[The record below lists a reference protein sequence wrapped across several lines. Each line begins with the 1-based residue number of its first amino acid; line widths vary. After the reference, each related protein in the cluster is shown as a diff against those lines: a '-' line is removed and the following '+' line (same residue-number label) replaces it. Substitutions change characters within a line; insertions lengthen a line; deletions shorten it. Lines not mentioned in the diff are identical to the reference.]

1 MTSQVWWFLSRGSGI
16 VAWMMIATTSVW
28 GIVMM
33 TRLFNSTRP
42 AWMLDLHRWL
52 GALAV
57 ITTIVHVC
65 ALVPDNYVHFGWTEI
80 LVPQGSAWKTSAV
93 TWGVV
98 GFYVLIVIEGSSLMM
113 KRLPRGVWH
122 SIHLLSYVSFAF
134 VTIHAA
140 LAGTDRANRVYVG
153 AVLLVVSAVVI
164 GIAAR
169 VVNARHRGGE
179 AVSRGRSRSTA

>member
-16 VAWMMIATTSVW
+16 VAWLMIATTSVW
-28 GIVMM
+28 GVAMM
-33 TRLFNSTRP
+33 TGLLSSARP

-57 ITTIVHVC
+57 ITTLVHVC

-80 LVPQGSAWKTSAV
+80 LLPQVSRWKTAAV

-98 GFYVLIVIEGSSLMM
+98 ALYVLIIIEGSSLMM
-113 KRLPRGVWH
+113 KWLPRSLWH

-134 VTIHAA
+134 VTVHAA
-140 LAGTDRANRVYVG
+140 LAGTDRANRIYVG
-153 AVLLVVSAVVI
+153 AVIVVISAVIVGVAMRI
-164 GIAAR
+164 HKAR
-169 VVNARHRGGE
+169 QRAR
-179 AVSRGRSRSTA
+179 RSPPGHDVAHA